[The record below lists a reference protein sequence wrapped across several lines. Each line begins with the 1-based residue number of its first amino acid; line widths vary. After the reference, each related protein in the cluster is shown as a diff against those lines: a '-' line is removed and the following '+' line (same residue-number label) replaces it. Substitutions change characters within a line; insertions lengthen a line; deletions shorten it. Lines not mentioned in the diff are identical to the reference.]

1 MTVISAFIS
10 KLGTSIASD
19 SLITELT
26 DGRVRKVI
34 EDEQSKIVLIPK
46 FHGTASYWGL
56 ALYETW
62 STYNWLQTQ
71 AAAAENFD
79 TFEEFANSF
88 RNNLESKLSRLIV
101 KDPMHGGIGIHLTGY
116 EHINGYWIPELFL
129 CSNFADTSY
138 SRLCCLHLSRET
150 YHIMSNKGVREK
162 HRWPK
167 KKHGKSKYRMAVFK
181 RLQKGHT
188 LRYNNGD
195 PLMFNLAGDT
205 LIDLM
210 QVLRKRQI
218 FKAADKIETQR
229 SITKWPIDAVSY
241 IQENF
246 CQHDTKVVGGT
257 IHSLAVTPDGHYL
270 EEA

>member
-26 DGRVRKVI
+26 DDRVRKAI
-34 EDEQSKIVLIPK
+34 EDQQSKIVRIPK

-56 ALYETW
+56 ALYGQW
-62 STYNWLQTQ
+62 STYNWLQNQ
-71 AAAAENFD
+71 ALEAEDFE

-88 RNNLESKLSRLIV
+88 RNNLENELSHLNFQQ
-101 KDPMHGGIGIHLTGY
+101 PMHGGIGIHLTGY
-116 EHINGYWIPELFL
+116 EYINGHWIPELFL

-150 YHIMSNKGVREK
+150 YHIMSNKGARER
-162 HRWPK
+162 HRWPS

-181 RLQKGHT
+181 RLQKGQY

-195 PLMFNLAGDT
+195 PLMFNLAGNT

-218 FKAADKIETQR
+218 FKGTDKLEIQR
-229 SITKWPIDAVSY
+229 SITKWPIEVVSY

-246 CQHDTKVVGGT
+246 CKDDTKSVGGH
-257 IHSLAVTPDGHYL
+257 IHSVAVTPDGRYL
-270 EEA
+270 DEA